1 MLRVINEESRI
12 LGFTKDGAK
21 HSIEIDFCKNPYC
34 NCAIVDLEIR
44 SEKDAPNTESVKI
57 MLDNR
62 EQDLM
67 FDLDSN
73 TSPFLRKKANDL
85 IDFLTKGLNE
95 DDWELLYLSSEII
108 KGNYIEFGEYDL
120 DGWGFSLH
128 EELLKE
134 EEPFVNIIDIFAGI
148 LYISI
153 SDGVDGHTLEDYY
166 CKKSDCDCT
175 IVKFNLLKNEKKIAT
190 LEYNYATAEMSSSRY
205 YKIISDFIFE
215 YHPFV
220 EKIQHRANMI
230 KAVYAKAPKS
240 YNSKL
245 RKATKQKKKV
255 GQNEPCPCG
264 SGEKYKNCCGNNV
277 ISINRNNQP

>member
-1 MLRVINEESRI
+1 MLRVTNEESFI
-12 LGFTKDGAK
+12 LGFTKDEK
-21 HSIEIDFCKNPYC
+21 EHTIEIDFCKDPYC

-44 SEKDAPNTESVKI
+44 SEKDDPNTESVKI

-120 DGWGFSLH
+120 DEWGFTLD

-148 LYISI
+148 PYISI
-153 SDGVDGHTLEDYY
+153 SDGVDEYTLEDIY

-175 IVKFNLLKNEKKIAT
+175 IVKFNLLKNDKKVEI
-190 LEYNYATAEMSSSRY
+190 LEYNYATAEMTSSRY
-205 YKIISDFIFE
+205 NKIISDFLFE

-220 EKIQHRANMI
+220 KKIQHRVNMM

-245 RKATKQKKKV
+245 KDTIKQKKKV
-255 GQNEPCPCG
+255 SRNEPCPCG

-277 ISINRNNQP
+277 ININRNNN